1 MGSDTD
7 TWHSTQGG
15 GILSCDWSEHL
26 NTGLWLAA
34 GYLGGMMTRWNV
46 HLVCRV
52 RQRDTEWGHSLDMIR
67 DSDWSNNLNTGLL
80 LAEIFT
86 GQVAVTT
93 CHNTNHTYTSASWC
107 LFEQNDWIWIKL
119 EIGCHN
125 VWETTFPAH
134 SITAPG
140 DTICM
145 RALSQFPYAHTVRG
159 PGVSREQSLP
169 QVMWTDYILM
179 L

>member
-67 DSDWSNNLNTGLL
+67 DSDWSNNLNTGLW

-93 CHNTNHTYTSASWC
+93 CHNTDHTYTSASSCSFEKDLNQAGDLMSQCMGDHFPRTFHHCTRGYNLHESSEPISIQREGRVWVEGRACPGWC
-107 LFEQNDWIWIKL
+107 EL
-119 EIGCHN
+119 
-125 VWETTFPAH
+125 
-134 SITAPG
+134 IT
-140 DTICM
+140 
-145 RALSQFPYAHTVRG
+145 S
-159 PGVSREQSLP
+159 
-169 QVMWTDYILM
+169 
-179 L
+179 